1 MTIKEI
7 KTLVNKGYKVHWSNE
22 NYQVIKDNNG
32 KFLIHSISN
41 DHYIGLHGLEGTKYE
56 NVLNGKENDFYFNK
70 YDDQNY
76 QILLNNSIL
85 YRNSIPTA
93 KENRKYLVAVSGD
106 LSEGAM
112 GDKAELIPVNVKDRK
127 IIKQFLMLQ
136 YERSIE
142 LCYWTPNKKTSKSS
156 INSYH
161 KLLLLFDK
169 LCNIGIF
176 SNKWQFRTKWRLIT
190 EYELSE
196 YNAKITELEKE
207 ITELEKETA

>member
-85 YRNSIPTA
+85 YRNSIPTPIN
-93 KENRKYLVAVSGD
+93 KGNRIYLVAVSGD

-112 GDKAELIPVNVKDRK
+112 GDKAELIPVNKKDRK
-127 IIKQFLMLQ
+127 IIKQYLMAE
-136 YERSIE
+136 YEKRIE
-142 LCYWTPNKKTSKSS
+142 LCYRMSNKKISKSLD
-156 INSYH
+156 NCYD
-161 KLLLLFDK
+161 KLLLLFNK
-169 LCNIGIF
+169 LCDIGIF
-176 SNKWQFRTKWRLIT
+176 NNKWQFRSEWRLIT
-190 EYELSE
+190 EYELDE
-196 YNAKITELEKE
+196 YNAEMTELE
-207 ITELEKETA
+207 TA

>member
-1 MTIKEI
+1 MNIKEI

-22 NYQVIKDNNG
+22 NYQVIKGKNG

-41 DHYIGLHGLEGTKYE
+41 DHYIGLHGLEGTEYE
-56 NVLNGKENDFYFNK
+56 NVLNGKEDDFYFNK

-76 QILLNNSIL
+76 QILLKNSIL
-85 YRNSIPTA
+85 YRNSISAA

-112 GDKAELIPVNVKDRK
+112 GDKAELIPVNEKDRK

-136 YERSIE
+136 CEKSIE
-142 LCYWTPNKKTSKSS
+142 LCYWIFNKKRSKSLDS
-156 INSYH
+156 CYD
-161 KLLLLFDK
+161 KLLLLFDD

-196 YNAKITELEKE
+196 YNAE
-207 ITELEKETA
+207 ITELETEIKEKETA